1 MVEFYTQDNCSIDWT
16 FVVDNE
22 DNSVARCREYIR
34 LLIKLAGLE
43 IVMETLQ
50 TDFPQELYPV
60 TTFAIGVPIFPKD
73 HDLSIIGEIQNQF
86 DIPARVK
93 CCRKCMP

>member
-1 MVEFYTQDNCSIDWT
+1 MNYFVFKDNCSIDWT

-60 TTFAIGVPIFPKD
+60 TTFAIGVPVLPENQ
-73 HDLSIIGEIQNQF
+73 DLSIVGEIQN
-86 DIPARVK
+86 
-93 CCRKCMP
+93 